1 VFDWITGLIA
11 RMGYF
16 GIAMLMFL
24 ENVVPPI
31 PSELIMPLAGF
42 VASKGEMRHVFAL
55 IAGTAGSFIGA
66 YLWFYAARRIGE
78 RRLRRFVYKYGKWV
92 ALSCA
97 DIDVANHWFQR
108 RGAIAVFI
116 GRLIPGV
123 RTFISVPA
131 GLSSMSA
138 LKFSFYTLLGT
149 VLWTGLLLLAGHI
162 LRENFELVSGYVGVL
177 SNVVFAIFA
186 ATLVWRYVQQWRRR
200 NDDVP
205 DEDDCEAAVHPSVP
219 SI

>member
-42 VASKGEMRHVFAL
+42 VASKGEIRHVFAL
-55 IAGTAGSFIGA
+55 IAGTVGSFVGA

-78 RRLRRFVYKYGKWV
+78 RRLRRFVREYGKWV
-92 ALSCA
+92 ALSCR
-97 DIDVANHWFQR
+97 DIDVAKDWFQR
-108 RGAIAVFI
+108 HGPTSVFI

-177 SNVVFAIFA
+177 SNIVFAIFA
-186 ATLVWRYVQQWRRR
+186 ATLVWRYVQQWRHR
-200 NDDVP
+200 NDDIP
-205 DEDDCEAAVHPSVP
+205 DEDDCEAAVPSR
-219 SI
+219 

>member
-11 RMGYF
+11 RMGYL
-16 GIAMLMFL
+16 GVAMLMFL

-42 VASKGEMRHVFAL
+42 VASKGEMRHVLAL
-55 IAGTAGSFIGA
+55 IAGTLGSFAGA
-66 YLWFYAARRIGE
+66 YLWFYGARRIGE
-78 RRLRRFVYKYGKWV
+78 RRLRRFVQKHGRWV
-92 ALSCA
+92 ALSCR
-97 DIDVANHWFQR
+97 DIDQANEWFR
-108 RGAIAVFI
+108 RHGAVSVFV

-131 GLSSMSA
+131 GLSNMSP
-138 LKFSFYTLLGT
+138 LVFSFYTLLGT
-149 VLWTGLLLLAGHI
+149 VLWTGLLLFAGHI
-162 LRENFELVSGYVGVL
+162 LRENFGLVSGYVGVL

-186 ATLVWRYVQQWRRR
+186 ATVAWRYIQQWRRR

-205 DEDDCEAAVHPSVP
+205 DEDDCEAPAPSR
-219 SI
+219 